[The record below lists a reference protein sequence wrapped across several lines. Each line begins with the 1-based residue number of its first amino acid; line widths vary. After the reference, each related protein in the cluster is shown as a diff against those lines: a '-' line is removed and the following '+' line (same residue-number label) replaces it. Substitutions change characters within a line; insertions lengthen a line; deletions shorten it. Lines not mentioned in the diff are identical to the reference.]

1 MQSNSVLNSAQTFL
15 LAPVNPPPRRA
26 VGRTR
31 KEFMR
36 SVVVLAVL
44 TLAVDPRAVVAATLD
59 YSNRH
64 AEGAGGAV
72 NVKSMGAPMNIG
84 LPGGPVT
91 VGAALPP
98 GGNASVLGYTRETVT
113 IPGGGNTL
121 FHGAFSSSAATSLS
135 VATLDFG
142 DALAGGLGSAGQL
155 NDAGLSN
162 EDILVTPEPGTL
174 GLLGTG
180 LLALAGIIRRKTRR

>member
-1 MQSNSVLNSAQTFL
+1 
-15 LAPVNPPPRRA
+15 
-26 VGRTR
+26 
-31 KEFMR
+31 MR

-72 NVKSMGAPMNIG
+72 NLKSMAAPMNIG

-98 GGNASVLGYTRETVT
+98 GGNARVLGHTRDVT

-135 VATLDFG
+135 VATVDFG
-142 DALAGGLGSAGQL
+142 DALAGGLGSTGQL